1 MLQTRQDALGARLE
15 LQRGAFEKEPFPG
28 LDVRKDRLKRL
39 LALTEQH
46 EAEICSAID
55 ADFGG
60 RSAEETRLA
69 ELLVVRAGIRHALA
83 HLRGWMRE
91 RRVATSL
98 PFLPGRNRLLPQ
110 PVGVVGIVSPWNYPF
125 QLAIAPATAALAA
138 GNRVLIKPSEL
149 TPKFSALLDRLVGE
163 HFAPDEMSV
172 VIGDAEVGKAFVS
185 MPFDHLLF
193 TGSTVI
199 GRQVAVAAA
208 ANLTPVTL
216 ELGGKSPAI
225 FDASCD
231 LDGAVANVAYG
242 KLLNAG
248 QTCIAPDYLL
258 VPQGQGATVAAKLA
272 TAMARLYPS
281 LRDNRDYT
289 AIISERHHRRL
300 GEMVAEA
307 RESGAD
313 VIEVNPVNE
322 ELGVTNRKMAPTLI
336 RNAGENLRLMREE
349 IFGPVLPI
357 IEYGTVERCHRSREP
372 GRTSAGALLVRPRSR
387 QPQTDPA
394 GNDRRRRHDQR
405 LHAASGAGKAAFR
418 RCRRQRHGGIPRRMG
433 LQNLQQ
439 GKACVPSVQ
448 AECRWPS
455 APALWQDVRAGF
467 PAVEAHD
474 LTDLP
479 VFHLEC
485 AREFRTILTSAA
497 TGASTQRRAGGPAA
511 KAGER
516 RVRLPGGTITH
527 QLF

>member
-1 MLQTRQDALGARLE
+1 MLQTRQDALGARLG

-172 VIGDAEVGKAFVS
+172 VIGDADVGKAFVS

-258 VPQGQGATVAAKLA
+258 VPQGQGAMVAAKLA

-357 IEYGTVERCHRSREP
+357 IEYGTVDDAIDHVNRAERPLALYWFGRDRGNRRRILRETIAGGVTINDCMLHLVQERQPFGGVGASGMGAYHGEWGFRTFSKEKPVFLQSRL
-372 GRTSAGALLVRPRSR
+372 SAGSLLRP
-387 QPQTDPA
+387 PY
-394 GNDRRRRHDQR
+394 
-405 LHAASGAGKAAFR
+405 GKMFERAFR
-418 RCRRQRHGGIPRRMG
+418 LLKLM
-433 LQNLQQ
+433 
-439 GKACVPSVQ
+439 
-448 AECRWPS
+448 
-455 APALWQDVRAGF
+455 
-467 PAVEAHD
+467 
-474 LTDLP
+474 T
-479 VFHLEC
+479 
-485 AREFRTILTSAA
+485 
-497 TGASTQRRAGGPAA
+497 
-511 KAGER
+511 
-516 RVRLPGGTITH
+516 
-527 QLF
+527 